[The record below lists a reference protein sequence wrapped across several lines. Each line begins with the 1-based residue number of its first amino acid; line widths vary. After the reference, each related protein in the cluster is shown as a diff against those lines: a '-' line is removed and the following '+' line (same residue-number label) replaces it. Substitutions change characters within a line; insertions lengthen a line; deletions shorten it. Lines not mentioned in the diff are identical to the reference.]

1 MNNKVTYLPHV
12 KKLWHQK
19 QVQLDVYISEGKYE
33 QAFELINELLT
44 YPFESP
50 HFLLQRL
57 KCLNELHLWADLE
70 DVADEA
76 LKNAPIELYGTL
88 CLFYV
93 VSLFEQEQYE
103 LLIDFID
110 VDVVKKDMETEQFL
124 ELMEIYEESKLIVND
139 EATKLLDKFQL
150 AIISQNDREQWEL
163 FHQWQ
168 QLNSD
173 PPRLFIELLAVTN
186 VNPFVKTAL
195 IQTIQPFFHDEEVT
209 IIKGD
214 NECKVVLQELPLIR
228 DQVEYNEVVHQLEL
242 VEQEDPT
249 LHLFI
254 LEILQRYH
262 EYTYPFVYDRSD
274 VQEISEAVLTIA
286 RGHLYGS
293 NEHVGDEEKLLH
305 YIEEINKANEDYFKL
320 LLT

>member
-1 MNNKVTYLPHV
+1 RRHTRSKRDWSSDVCSSDLQIDMYMN
-12 KKLWHQK
+12 
-19 QVQLDVYISEGKYE
+19 EGKYE
-33 QAFELINELLT
+33 LALELIKELLT

-50 HFLLQRL
+50 HLLLQRL

-70 DVADEA
+70 EVADEA
-76 LKNAPIELYGTL
+76 LKNAPLELYGTL

-139 EATKLLDKFQL
+139 EATKLLEKFQL
-150 AIISQNDREQWEL
+150 AIVSQSDRKQWEI

-195 IQTIQPFFHDEEVT
+195 IQTIQDFYHDEEVT
-209 IIKGD
+209 IIKGEK
-214 NECKVVLQELPLIR
+214 ECRVVL
-228 DQVEYNEVVHQLEL
+228 
-242 VEQEDPT
+242 
-249 LHLFI
+249 
-254 LEILQRYH
+254 
-262 EYTYPFVYDRSD
+262 
-274 VQEISEAVLTIA
+274 
-286 RGHLYGS
+286 
-293 NEHVGDEEKLLH
+293 
-305 YIEEINKANEDYFKL
+305 
-320 LLT
+320 

>member
-12 KKLWHQK
+12 KKLWQQK

-173 PPRLFIELLAVTN
+173 PPRLFIELLAETN

>member
-1 MNNKVTYLPHV
+1 
-12 KKLWHQK
+12 
-19 QVQLDVYISEGKYE
+19 
-33 QAFELINELLT
+33 
-44 YPFESP
+44 
-50 HFLLQRL
+50 
-57 KCLNELHLWADLE
+57 
-70 DVADEA
+70 
-76 LKNAPIELYGTL
+76 

-139 EATKLLDKFQL
+139 EATKLLEKFQL
-150 AIISQNDREQWEL
+150 AIVSQSDRKQWEI

-195 IQTIQPFFHDEEVT
+195 IQTIQDFYHDEEVT
-209 IIKGD
+209 IIKGEK
-214 NECKVVLQELPLIR
+214 ECRVVLQELPLIC
-228 DQVEYNEVVHQLEL
+228 DQVEYNEVVDQLEA
-242 VEQEDPT
+242 VEQKDPT
-249 LHLFI
+249 LHLFV

-262 EYTYPFVYDRSD
+262 EYTYPFVYDISEAT
-274 VQEISEAVLTIA
+274 EISEAVMSIA

-293 NEHVGDEEKLLH
+293 DNYVNNEEKLLP